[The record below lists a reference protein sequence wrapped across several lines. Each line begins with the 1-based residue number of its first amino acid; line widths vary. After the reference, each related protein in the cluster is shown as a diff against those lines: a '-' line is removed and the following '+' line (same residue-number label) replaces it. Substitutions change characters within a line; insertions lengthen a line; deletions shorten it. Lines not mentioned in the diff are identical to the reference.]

1 MNLDK
6 AIGILNYSEE
16 TGTSE
21 ARLAFQ
27 EKASTIQFLADSTDS
42 ENLKELYLVQLTN
55 LKKAWNQINNQKSGL
70 QLETNKWFE
79 EKEDL
84 LSNQDSA
91 KVQKAADEALF
102 NSQVTFAKQLYTKLS
117 QLDPRNNYA
126 FERIEFCNF
135 LLSEY
140 KKAERERERL
150 KEIEAKKNIQSSS
163 TSISEN
169 EAMES
174 DWILNVL
181 LKNNAN
187 DPDGALSVL
196 SKRLFLTGE
205 GVGYSSTGRK
215 SRKKEKKEAV
225 IFSTAILIF
234 ALSVLTFAYRQNIS
248 NYFES
253 FKYKKE
259 ADGTLIFSA
268 EDYIK
273 KADEHYENGN
283 YVKALIQYSL
293 ASSVDTQNEYIQEQI
308 AVCKVL
314 IRQEEEILPA
324 KLVNNE
330 EQKDSTLI
338 VNNDIEN
345 TVTSDFTN
353 EENIVDESVNEEN
366 ITSET
371 VENVALQQNEATASI
386 LNTTNETFI
395 SDTLVDSDVLDS
407 ILLTDDS
414 SFVANIELEDIP
426 EVEEVQKKDP
436 KLSVQSEETK
446 KRIINKA
453 NTRLLEDQEFLSK
466 IYLAVDKRPEPQG
479 GYENFDEYLKRNM
492 EYPRR
497 AERNKIEGVV
507 YVQFIVNR
515 DGTVSNATTTTNLGY
530 GLEEE
535 AVRLITEYP
544 SWEPGLLNSRKV
556 NVQTSLPIWF
566 VNQ

>member
-16 TGTSE
+16 TGISE

-55 LKKAWNQINNQKSGL
+55 LKKAWSQINNQKTDLPS
-70 QLETNKWFE
+70 ETNKWSV
-79 EKEDL
+79 EKDQQL
-84 LSNQDSA
+84 NSQDIS
-91 KVQKAADEALF
+91 KVHKAANEALL
-102 NSQVTFAKQLYTKLS
+102 NSQVSYAKQLYTKLS
-117 QLDPRNNYA
+117 QLDPRNDYA
-126 FERIEFCNF
+126 FERIKFCNF

-140 KKAERERERL
+140 KKAERELERL
-150 KEIEAKKNIQSSS
+150 KEIEAKKNIHISSVN
-163 TSISEN
+163 ISEN
-169 EAMES
+169 ETKER
-174 DWILNVL
+174 DWIFNTL
-181 LKNNAN
+181 LKNNSD
-187 DPDGALSVL
+187 DPDGSLSVL

-205 GVGYSSTGRK
+205 GADYSSSGKK
-215 SRKKEKKEAV
+215 SRKKKKKEAV

-234 ALSVLTFAYRQNIS
+234 VLSVLSFAYRDGIG

-253 FKYKKE
+253 FNYKKE
-259 ADGTLIFSA
+259 VDGTIIYSA
-268 EDYIK
+268 EDYIE

-314 IRQEEEILPA
+314 IRQEQDVLPA
-324 KLVNNE
+324 KY
-330 EQKDSTLI
+330 
-338 VNNDIEN
+338 VNNDLQEDTIGNVNNSLEIIDAN
-345 TVTSDFTN
+345 DFN
-353 EENIVDESVNEEN
+353 SDESLVNATNNETGE
-366 ITSET
+366 TSEEVNT
-371 VENVALQQNEATASI
+371 PQNEATASI
-386 LNTTNETFI
+386 LNTPNETFI
-395 SDTLVDSDVLDS
+395 SDTLIDSEVLDS
-407 ILLTDDS
+407 LLLTDDS
-414 SFVANIELEDIP
+414 SFVANIEVEDIP
-426 EVEEVQKKDP
+426 EVEDVKKKNP
-436 KLSVQSEETK
+436 QLTVQSEETK
-446 KRIINKA
+446 KRIISKA
-453 NTRLLEDQEFLSK
+453 NNRLQEDQEFLSK
-466 IYLAVDKRPEPQG
+466 IYLAVDKRPEPLG
-479 GYENFDEYLKRNM
+479 GYDNFDEYLKRNM
-492 EYPRR
+492 EYPKK

-515 DGTVSNATTTTNLGY
+515 DGTISNAKTTTNLGY

-535 AVRLITEYP
+535 AVRLIQDYP